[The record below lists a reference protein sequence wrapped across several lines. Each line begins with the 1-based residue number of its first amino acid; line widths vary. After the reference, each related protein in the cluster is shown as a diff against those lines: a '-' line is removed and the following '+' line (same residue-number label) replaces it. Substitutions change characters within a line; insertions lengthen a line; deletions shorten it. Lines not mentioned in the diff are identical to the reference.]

1 MDEFIAELISA
12 LEEIM
17 AVEDEKFVLVKDLA
31 LQTMS
36 MTLTGAQADNTATQ
50 VVLANKAA
58 GTSRFQ
64 MLEMN
69 KFCKDTMYKV
79 IAEEFKTRYQFNA
92 DKCEFLDKMYGL
104 IESYCDKLIELWDLE
119 SPEVFVELLHENAK
133 MPSYAKPGD
142 QGADIYA
149 CEDITIPANSFGT
162 IVKTGLAMAIP
173 SGWAIAIRPRSGMS
187 CKTRIRIS
195 NTPGTIDTNYKDEIG
210 VIIDNFD
217 NEDYIIHAG
226 DRIAQFVLERNYQAT
241 FSVTDDVHKHGA
253 DREGGFGSTGV

>member
-64 MLEMN
+64 ILEMN

-79 IAEEFKTRYQFNA
+79 ITEEFKTRYQFNA

-104 IESYCDKLIELWDLE
+104 IESYCDK
-119 SPEVFVELLHENAK
+119 
-133 MPSYAKPGD
+133 
-142 QGADIYA
+142 
-149 CEDITIPANSFGT
+149 
-162 IVKTGLAMAIP
+162 
-173 SGWAIAIRPRSGMS
+173 
-187 CKTRIRIS
+187 
-195 NTPGTIDTNYKDEIG
+195 
-210 VIIDNFD
+210 
-217 NEDYIIHAG
+217 
-226 DRIAQFVLERNYQAT
+226 
-241 FSVTDDVHKHGA
+241 
-253 DREGGFGSTGV
+253 